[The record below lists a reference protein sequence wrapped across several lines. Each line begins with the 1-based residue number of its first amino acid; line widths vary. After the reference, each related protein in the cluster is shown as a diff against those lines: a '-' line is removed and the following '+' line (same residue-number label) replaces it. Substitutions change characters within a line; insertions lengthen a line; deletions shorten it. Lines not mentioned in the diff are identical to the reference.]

1 MTKKILI
8 VGGSGFLGFNLAKK
22 LDSSKFKI
30 FLLCKNKK
38 SRPSKLKKAKYLYC
52 DLQNISKLN
61 KVLSTNFDIIVN
73 FSGNIDHQNKSET
86 YKTHYQG
93 VKNLVS
99 LVRNKGVKLFIQA
112 GSSLEYGNKK
122 SPQVEQTRSSPISI
136 YGKAKYLASRF
147 LLNKKNKF
155 KVIILRMYQ
164 VYGPHQKK
172 DRLIPQVINSCLQRK
187 TFPCTEGKQIRDF
200 LYVDD
205 LCNLILKILKK
216 NSLNSG
222 IYNVGTE
229 KPVSVKNV
237 ISKIVKF
244 LKRGEPNFG
253 KIKMRKD
260 EINYL
265 YPNIKKVK
273 KEFNWTPKVSLNKGL
288 IKTIKFYEKR
298 K

>member
-22 LDSSKFKI
+22 LVSSKYKI
-30 FLLCKNKK
+30 FLLCKNNKK
-38 SRPSKLKKAKYLYC
+38 KLIKLKKAKYLYC
-52 DLQNISKLN
+52 DLRNIRRLR
-61 KVLSTNFDIIVN
+61 KVLTINVDIIIN
-73 FSGNIDHQNKSET
+73 LSGNIDHQNKAET

-99 LVRNKGVKLFIQA
+99 LLRNKGLKLFIQA
-112 GSSLEYGNKK
+112 GSSLEYGNEK
-122 SPQVEQTRSSPISI
+122 SPQAEHKRSSPKSI
-136 YGKAKYLASRF
+136 YGKAKYLASKF
-147 LLNKKNKF
+147 LLSSKNKF

-164 VYGPHQKK
+164 VYGPYQKK
-172 DRLIPQVINSCLQRK
+172 DRLIPQAIHSCLQSK
-187 TFPCTEGKQIRDF
+187 IFSCTEGKQIRDF

-205 LCNLILKILKK
+205 LCNLITKILKK
-216 NSLNSG
+216 NNLTSG

-237 ISKIVKF
+237 IKKIVKF
-244 LKRGEPNFG
+244 SKRGEPNFG

-260 EINYL
+260 EINNL

-273 KEFNWTPKVSLNKGL
+273 KEFNWSPKVSLNKGL
-288 IKTIKFYEKR
+288 IKTIKFYEK
-298 K
+298 

>member
-8 VGGSGFLGFNLAKK
+8 VGGLGFLGFNLAKK
-22 LDSSKFKI
+22 LDSSKYKI
-30 FLLCKNKK
+30 FLLCKNNKK
-38 SRPSKLKKAKYLYC
+38 KPIKLKKAKYLYC
-52 DLQNISKLN
+52 DLLNIRRLR
-61 KVLSTNFDIIVN
+61 KVLAINVDIIIN
-73 FSGNIDHQNKSET
+73 FSGNINHQNKSET

-99 LVRNKGVKLFIQA
+99 LFRNKGLKLFIQA

-122 SPQVEQTRSSPISI
+122 SPQAEHKRSSPKST
-136 YGKAKYLASRF
+136 YGRAKYLASKF
-147 LLNKKNKF
+147 LLSSKNKF

-164 VYGPHQKK
+164 VYGPYQKK
-172 DRLIPQVINSCLQRK
+172 DRLIPQAIHSCLQRK
-187 TFPCTEGKQIRDF
+187 IFSCTEGKQIRDF

-205 LCNLILKILKK
+205 LCNLISKILKK
-216 NSLNSG
+216 NNLTSG

-237 ISKIVKF
+237 IKKIVKF
-244 LKRGEPNFG
+244 SKRGEPNFG

-260 EINYL
+260 EINNL

-273 KEFNWTPKVSLNKGL
+273 KEFNWSPKVSLNKGL
-288 IKTIKFYEKR
+288 IKTIKFYEK
-298 K
+298 

>member
-8 VGGSGFLGFNLAKK
+8 VGGSGFLGLNLAKK
-22 LDSSKFKI
+22 LDSSKFEI
-30 FLLCKNKK
+30 FLLCKNNK
-38 SRPSKLKKAKYLYC
+38 SKPYKLKKAKYLYC
-52 DLQNISKLN
+52 NLQNISKLR
-61 KVLSTNFDIIVN
+61 KVLNIDFNIIVN

-86 YKTHYQG
+86 YSTHYQG

-99 LVRNKGVKLFIQA
+99 LARNKGVKLFIQA

-122 SPQVEQTRSSPISI
+122 SPQLEHKKCSPVST

-147 LLNKKNKF
+147 LLNSKNKF

-164 VYGPHQKK
+164 VYGPYQKK
-172 DRLIPQVINSCLQRK
+172 DRLIPQAIHSCLQSK
-187 TFPCTEGKQIRDF
+187 IFSCTEGKQIRDF

-205 LCNLILKILKK
+205 LCNLITKILKK
-216 NSLNSG
+216 NNLTSG

-237 ISKIVKF
+237 IKKIVKF
-244 LKRGEPNFG
+244 SKRGEPNFG

-260 EINYL
+260 EINNL

-273 KEFNWTPKVSLNKGL
+273 KEFNWSPKVSLNKGL
-288 IKTIKFYEKR
+288 IKTIKFYEK
-298 K
+298 

>member
-8 VGGSGFLGFNLAKK
+8 VGGSGFLGLNLAKK
-22 LDSSKFKI
+22 LDSSKFEI
-30 FLLCKNKK
+30 FLLCKNNK
-38 SRPSKLKKAKYLYC
+38 SKPYKLKKAKYLYC
-52 DLQNISKLN
+52 NLQNISKLR
-61 KVLSTNFDIIVN
+61 KVLNIDFNIIVN

-86 YKTHYQG
+86 YSTHYQG

-99 LVRNKGVKLFIQA
+99 LARNKGVKLFIQA

-122 SPQVEQTRSSPISI
+122 SPQLEHKKCSPVST

-147 LLNKKNKF
+147 LLNSKNKF

-172 DRLIPQVINSCLQRK
+172 DRLIPQVINSCSQRK
-187 TFPCTEGKQIRDF
+187 NFPCTEGKQIRDF

-216 NSLNSG
+216 NSLSSG

-229 KPVSVKNV
+229 KPVTVKNV
-237 ISKIVKF
+237 IKKIVKIS
-244 LKRGEPNFG
+244 KGGQPNFG

-260 EINYL
+260 EIDYL